1 MNGFVVAM
9 WLLGLG
15 ALGGSRPGAMWLERA
30 ECHLRSVPRL
40 LGAKPVAGH
49 RDCPCGDVC
58 DDDVKDQDVKQ
69 DDVDDHDVCD
79 GCDPDEDE
87 EKAAE

>member
-1 MNGFVVAM
+1 M
-9 WLLGLG
+9 
-15 ALGGSRPGAMWLERA
+15 
-30 ECHLRSVPRL
+30 